1 MLYPQHFDVI
11 VVGGGHA
18 GTEAALASARMGRST
33 LLLTHNIETLGQMSC
48 NPSIGGIGKG
58 HLVKEVDALGGAMA
72 LATDESGIQ
81 FRILN
86 SSKGPAVRA
95 TRAQADRVLYKAAI
109 RRMLENQPNL
119 SLFQQAVDD
128 LLVEGDRVVGAVT
141 QIGIIFK
148 STTVVL
154 TAGTFLDGKIHVGM
168 NNYGAGRAGDPAAAR
183 LSARLKELKLA
194 QGRLKTGTPP
204 RLDGRTID
212 FSRCLEQPGDGM
224 PGGMS
229 AQLPVFSFMGRAE
242 QHPRQVPCWIT
253 HTNARTHE
261 IIRSG
266 FDRSPMF
273 TGTIE
278 GVGPRYCPSVEDKV
292 NRFAD
297 KESHQIFLEPEGLST
312 HEYYPNGISTSLP
325 FDVQYDLVRSMAGLE
340 KAHILR
346 PGYAIEYDYFDP
358 RELKSSFETRAIRGL
373 FFAGQINGTT
383 GYEEAAAQGLFAG
396 INAALQAGAR
406 TSYTGDTWLP
416 GRDQA
421 YIGVLVDD
429 LITKG
434 VTEPYRMFTSRAE
447 FRLQLRE
454 DNADAR
460 LTTVGRQLCLVD
472 DARWEAFSRKQEA
485 VSRETERLRSLWVSP
500 KNLAAPEAER
510 VLGKAL
516 EHEYSLADLLRR
528 PEVGYADLM
537 AMAGGR
543 FANPDLPV
551 AGQGIAAD
559 AQESAT
565 APAQD
570 VFVQSVIEQVEIA
583 IKYAGYID
591 RQIEDVGRAAHYE
604 NLRLPESLDYMQ
616 VSALS
621 IEARQR
627 LNKQRPETL
636 GQASRMSGIT
646 PATISLLL
654 IHLKKGN
661 FREFAAK
668 PLQAATE
675 AAQ

>member
-1 MLYPQHFDVI
+1 
-11 VVGGGHA
+11 
-18 GTEAALASARMGRST
+18 
-33 LLLTHNIETLGQMSC
+33 
-48 NPSIGGIGKG
+48 
-58 HLVKEVDALGGAMA
+58 
-72 LATDESGIQ
+72 
-81 FRILN
+81 
-86 SSKGPAVRA
+86 
-95 TRAQADRVLYKAAI
+95 
-109 RRMLENQPNL
+109 
-119 SLFQQAVDD
+119 
-128 LLVEGDRVVGAVT
+128 
-141 QIGIIFK
+141 
-148 STTVVL
+148 
-154 TAGTFLDGKIHVGM
+154 
-168 NNYGAGRAGDPAAAR
+168 
-183 LSARLKELKLA
+183 
-194 QGRLKTGTPP
+194 
-204 RLDGRTID
+204 
-212 FSRCLEQPGDGM
+212 
-224 PGGMS
+224 
-229 AQLPVFSFMGRAE
+229 
-242 QHPRQVPCWIT
+242 
-253 HTNARTHE
+253 
-261 IIRSG
+261 
-266 FDRSPMF
+266 MF

-278 GVGPRYCPSVEDKV
+278 GVGPRYCPSVEDEV

-325 FDVQYDLVRSMAGLE
+325 FDIQYDLVRSMVGLE

-416 GRDQA
+416 ARDQA

-460 LTTVGRQLCLVD
+460 LTSVGRALGLVD
-472 DARWEAFSRKQEA
+472 DARWEAFSRKQDA

-500 KNLAAPEAER
+500 KNLAALEAER

-543 FANPDLPV
+543 FANPDFPV
-551 AGQGIAAD
+551 AAGQGEA
-559 AQESAT
+559 SAEVVVV
-565 APAQD
+565 PAQD
-570 VFVQSVIEQVEIA
+570 VFVQSVIEQVEIS

-604 NLRLPESLDYMQ
+604 NLRLPETLDYMQ

-668 PLQAATE
+668 PPQAATE